1 MNQNRLFCPLYILYK
16 TERAN
21 KISTLSS
28 GKAVFTTT
36 FDIGITDDVTYQQ
49 QILDCLG
56 LQDVNTTDFNY
67 GSWIATAG
75 FNDVR
80 AIATF
85 LNSPSDTN
93 NPYGPTNCGN
103 PAAQEFA
110 MVAMETLE
118 NNGEVDFPNFIIF
131 DNDFLNNDCLN
142 GVYDNLGGAST
153 YNSYLTN
160 FDGEFPVAHLKFAT
174 STSLPENTNAVTS
187 PPQNYV
193 ITITFNTDNLNRPSL
208 DVARTFIHEMIHA
221 EIFRK
226 LLSELQ
232 HPSLQGLTYTALEQM
247 SDDFPGIYDYYIRWK
262 NNIPVGINITNVQHQ
277 MMAQHYRDIIE
288 QTLRE
293 YDNNSQTDETYK
305 ALAWIGLMGEGTFNS
320 GTGLTS
326 NPTIAWANLTQDER
340 LNIINTYQ
348 TFKNNN
354 PNCQ

>member
-1 MNQNRLFCPLYILYK
+1 MKLTNPNTLQPTLAVWVKNSKPLGFEKKIKKMNQNSSYQPYRPLHHTSAVVNAIARNSKASTPAFFDGYNNTYAHLK
-16 TERAN
+16 TEQ
-21 KISTLSS
+21 
-28 GKAVFTTT
+28 
-36 FDIGITDDVTYQQ
+36 ITD
-49 QILDCLG
+49 IL
-56 LQDVNTTDFNY
+56 
-67 GSWIATAG
+67 A
-75 FNDVR
+75 
-80 AIATF
+80 F
-85 LNSPSDTN
+85 LNQHPD
-93 NPYGPTNCGN
+93 NPE
-103 PAAQEFA
+103 AQESA
-110 MVAMETLE
+110 MVAMEALE

-187 PPQNYV
+187 LPQNYV